1 MDLDARFECDIT
13 PLRSTFITYNQGRAQ
28 PRGSRRT
35 AARAAT
41 RSQVAVFVFY
51 RTLKNLIST
60 FPCYQHCQK
69 LRKTLRFDCG

>member
-41 RSQVAVFVFY
+41 GLKVAVFVFY
-51 RTLKNLIST
+51 RTPKI
-60 FPCYQHCQK
+60 
-69 LRKTLRFDCG
+69 